1 MQRHPSGAMRR
12 KYHQLPGE
20 FSMHLKS
27 GTQTALGSMKF
38 SLIASA
44 VAAALGSQAAPANEA
59 KPGTVPGTTP
69 NYVIYA
75 AGGSAEVNP
84 VFVAACRILQN
95 VDSYTDTGTTAD
107 SASYRVF
114 YGDLIAA
121 QTYGSATAAAGSHVM
136 IIYKFNG
143 GAYANGIV
151 PQTAAGATVVYPLES
166 DILNGTLLA
175 GATQGT
181 ACTTGKPT
189 YGYTNSVTPATA
201 QQPDWGASDLEAT
214 IFVGPENNPTY
225 PAINAVVQNHDLLYD
240 AVEGVAVT
248 ANLYANKTNFSKAE
262 VAGILAGFYT
272 DWSQLY
278 GDNGSPLAAGGIVLI
293 DRNVGSALK
302 AAGNQF
308 FLGFPGLGANALAP
322 ESLTY
327 APYTQ
332 TTLPTSEV
340 QSDVI
345 VTSTTTQATD
355 LKSLN
360 QSNIRAISV
369 LSMDTPPA
377 LNQTHSGTND
387 YDFVKIDGTAVD
399 TGGASD
405 NINGSVK
412 TTYINAITG
421 NYEFFYQPN
430 FNYRNAWF
438 NGTTGNTAIGRALLA
453 VFQSSNF
460 SGAASGLPFP
470 AAAIGTLTD
479 ADRAASVTL
488 GVTTDSRNGTSTGIL
503 YPLFN
508 AGTSAI
514 PTNGDPL

>member
-1 MQRHPSGAMRR
+1 LETLMNS
-12 KYHQLPGE
+12 
-20 FSMHLKS
+20 
-27 GTQTALGSMKF
+27 TMKF

-44 VAAALGSQAAPANEA
+44 VAAALGSQAVLANEA
-59 KPGTVPGTTP
+59 KPATVPGTTP
-69 NYVIYA
+69 DYVIYA

-327 APYTQ
+327 AQYTQ

-369 LSMDTPPA
+369 LSM
-377 LNQTHSGTND
+377 
-387 YDFVKIDGTAVD
+387 
-399 TGGASD
+399 D